1 MRKKSRGKRRQIQQ
15 FSVQRRIYLRPHADT
30 SSSHEKSFSTYDKK
44 LAQLSRNIWSYL
56 SRFCVKYDLV
66 PFQVRTD
73 SGLWIPSHI
82 SRITI
87 HYILAALT
95 LTVTLRNLILA
106 LTFTA
111 GRGLN
116 QVQVWSLSFFL
127 FSFTSIAGWIGSS
140 FTPKEMMDLMN
151 SWDIHLC
158 WLEEDLGSK
167 LSIFGSTRDNIK
179 LIWTCGLF
187 HMIPLEMTVG
197 SVIIGGIPTT
207 FFGFLQSLGFDPEG
221 NDSLIPVS
229 LIWRALLWPLDLVV
243 YLPPASVAAFNV
255 ACMTLSYRLLRIY
268 CNEMR

>member
-1 MRKKSRGKRRQIQQ
+1 MKKSRGKRREIQQ
-15 FSVQRRIYLRPHADT
+15 LSVQKLNNIRSRVETT
-30 SSSHEKSFSTYDKK
+30 SDQNKSFSLFD
-44 LAQLSRNIWSYL
+44 QRLSELSQIIWSYL
-56 SRFCVKYDLV
+56 SRFCVKFNLV
-66 PFQVRTD
+66 PFQVCPDTV
-73 SGLWIPSHI
+73 LWNPS
-82 SRITI
+82 SKGRITI
-87 HYILAALT
+87 HYILLAITFVVL
-95 LTVTLRNLILA
+95 LRNLTLC
-106 LTFTA
+106 LNFTTVH
-111 GRGLN
+111 GLN
-116 QVQVWSLSFFL
+116 QAQVWSATFFL
-127 FSFTSIAGWIGSS
+127 FSFTSFAGWIGSS